1 MIPQGR
7 LNNCSCGGNAFQRK
21 INGRYQVYC
30 HDCENTTQ
38 FWESIREAA
47 KEWNTEVRYEALDL
61 YSEDDFDHGM
71 NGSEWWKGE

>member
-21 INGRYQVYC
+21 INGKYQVYC

-38 FWESIREAA
+38 FWDSIREAA

-61 YSEDDFDHGM
+61 YDYDNDWYDVEEGDR
-71 NGSEWWKGE
+71 

>member
-30 HDCENTTQ
+30 HECENTTQ

-47 KEWNTEVRYEALDL
+47 KEWNTEVKYEALDL
-61 YSEDDFDHGM
+61 DAGIEDQEHAW
-71 NGSEWWKGE
+71 NSWREER

>member
-30 HDCENTTQ
+30 HECENTTQ
-38 FWESIREAA
+38 FWGSIREAA

-61 YSEDDFDHGM
+61 YDYDNDWYDVEEGDR
-71 NGSEWWKGE
+71 